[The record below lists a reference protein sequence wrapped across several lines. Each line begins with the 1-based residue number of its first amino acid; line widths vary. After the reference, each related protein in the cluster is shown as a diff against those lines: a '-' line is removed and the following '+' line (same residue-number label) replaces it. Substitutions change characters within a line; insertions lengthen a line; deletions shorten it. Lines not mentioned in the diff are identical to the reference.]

1 MTRAAPLLHISAD
14 MSPAPSAHART
25 PIGRPHRAPHFHV
38 PTADDS
44 AISGI
49 SIRIHPQPLC
59 YRKNT
64 SNYADLPDLL
74 ILFWLLPRRMGYDCV
89 FVFVRA
95 CLCVGMPL
103 SPSRSGLVL
112 RIPVLRTASTFC
124 LGLMLASEN
133 GNRLRD
139 FHLHVSCSVSGLGAF
154 DETQH
159 I

>member
-1 MTRAAPLLHISAD
+1 MMRAAPLFHISAD
-14 MSPAPSAHART
+14 KSPAPSAHART
-25 PIGRPHRAPHFHV
+25 PIGRSHRAPHFHV
-38 PTADDS
+38 PTADGS

-49 SIRIHPQPLC
+49 SIRNHPQPLC
-59 YRKNT
+59 YRKTT

-74 ILFWLLPRRMGYDCV
+74 ILFWLLPRRMGYAYV

-95 CLCVGMPL
+95 CLCVGIPL

-112 RIPVLRTASTFC
+112 RVPVSASTFC

-139 FHLHVSCSVSGLGAF
+139 FHLQVSCSPSGLGAF
-154 DETQH
+154 DETQY